1 MKYTL
6 SYKINYLN
14 LVKLNMHHIHQVC
27 RFRFPHGARGALTRD
42 LRPIWKLVHIAFNIL
57 KKRYICE
64 EYH

>member
-42 LRPIWKLVHIAFNIL
+42 LRPIWKLVHIAFNI
-57 KKRYICE
+57 Y
-64 EYH
+64 